1 MWLRYSNLSFK
12 PSSRWV
18 TLGIRHRID
27 RGEVTGELPNMLN
40 QIPEI
45 YGEEVAASNSVA
57 TSVIEPF
64 LILKFSISILAIVFL
79 LFLPFINL
87 MQNIAQQVTKL
98 SIFNPDNRTYPKARL

>member
-1 MWLRYSNLSFK
+1 MWPRYLNLSFK

-18 TLGIRHRID
+18 ALGGRHRIE

-40 QIPEI
+40 QIAEI

-64 LILKFSISILAIVFL
+64 LILKFSISILAIAFF

-87 MQNIAQQVTKL
+87 MQNIAQ
-98 SIFNPDNRTYPKARL
+98 